1 MILNPPT
8 ATNDNNDNEQSS
20 SSSTTSASSSI
31 ASSSSTTRTYLHHIV
46 TQNVDGLHHKTHLP
60 RNKLSILHGCI
71 FTEVC
76 DTCSTEYVR
85 SYEIQSI
92 GLQYTGRQCTQSSC
106 CGGKL
111 KDTLLDWED
120 PLPQVEWNKAQLVCS
135 KADLILCLGTSLR
148 IEPAG
153 SLCTFTGKNSN
164 FSNDDDDDGDD
175 DDDDYYDNNT
185 SGNSSS
191 QNSSSL
197 SKTKTSECDKVE
209 LTLTK
214 GCENKGKDK
223 SSSKKSKKH
232 STASTRIQRKKLGYV
247 IINLQPT
254 PYDDGATLIIRA
266 KVDDVMQNLMHKL
279 GYTL

>member
-1 MILNPPT
+1 MTHLILNPPT
-8 ATNDNNDNEQSS
+8 TNDNNGNDQSTNS
-20 SSSTTSASSSI
+20 S
-31 ASSSSTTRTYLHHIV
+31 RTYLHHIV

-71 FTEVC
+71 FTEIC

-92 GLQYTGRQCTQSSC
+92 GLQYTGRQCTQLSC

-120 PLPQVEWNKAQLVCS
+120 PLPRVEWNKAQLVCS

-153 SLCTFTGKNSN
+153 SLCTFTGKNRN
-164 FSNDDDDDGDD
+164 FSDDDD
-175 DDDDYYDNNT
+175 DDDDYYYDNDT

-209 LTLTK
+209 LILTK
-214 GCENKGKDK
+214 GFESKGKDK
-223 SSSKKSKKH
+223 SSKKSKKQ
-232 STASTRIQRKKLGYV
+232 STASTRIQTKKLGYV